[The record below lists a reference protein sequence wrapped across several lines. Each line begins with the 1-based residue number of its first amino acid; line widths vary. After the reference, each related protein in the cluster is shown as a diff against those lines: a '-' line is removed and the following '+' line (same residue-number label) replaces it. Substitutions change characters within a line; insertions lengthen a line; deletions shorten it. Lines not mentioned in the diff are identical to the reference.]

1 MNKVDRSDV
10 VVIGGG
16 ILGCAT
22 ALQLLAAGVSHV
34 RLLERDDVGGGT
46 TAAGGGFLGNWT
58 PQGPETAA
66 YRYGREF
73 YSGLH
78 AAGVDIDYRENSMLY
93 VAASESAWEDLGRDG
108 DPSTRVV
115 SPQEIEELTGGIVRA
130 AAIRGG
136 LHDRDGAQVH
146 APKVA
151 AALAARVRAAGGIID
166 TRRPVTEITT
176 RGGRVEAVQT
186 AHGPV
191 ACDAVVVAA
200 GAWSSD
206 LCRQLGFFLPVV
218 PQVTSRIT
226 TGARQVP
233 LTLPTL
239 FFSGLV
245 PDEPGGGT
253 MLWVRGH
260 HGGLVWGGTYDVH
273 PRHIFVDAPVPDRL
287 DELPIDGVLEI
298 LRVADR
304 GAEAIPSLPGRERLV
319 VKHGAPCYTPD
330 MRALVGPIPGVSGGY
345 VLAGDNESGITY
357 GPGYAKALAELIT
370 GRQDDA
376 NEFGL
381 LRPDRFGDTVTTQQQ
396 VLDAMMDSY
405 RAM

>member
-1 MNKVDRSDV
+1 MSMVDRSDV

-22 ALQLLAAGVSHV
+22 ALHLLAAGVPRV

-58 PQGPETAA
+58 PQGPEAAA
-66 YRYGREF
+66 YRYSREF

-78 AAGVDIDYRENSMLY
+78 ADGVDIDYRENSMLF
-93 VAASESAWEDLGRDG
+93 VAASESAWEDLRRND
-108 DPSTRVV
+108 DRSTRAV
-115 SPQEIEELTGGIVRA
+115 SPQEIEELTEGVVRA

-146 APKVA
+146 APKVV
-151 AALAARVRAAGGIID
+151 AALAARVRAAGGTID

-176 RGGRVEAVQT
+176 RGGRIEAVQT
-186 AHGPV
+186 PHGPV

-206 LCRQLGFFLPVV
+206 LCRQLGWFLPVV

-226 TGARQVP
+226 TAERQVP
-233 LTLPTL
+233 LTLPML

-260 HGGLVWGGTYDVH
+260 HGGLLWGGTYEVN
-273 PRHIFVDAPVPDRL
+273 PRHILVDAPVPDRL

-304 GAEAIPSLPGRERLV
+304 GAKVIPALPGRDRLLV
-319 VKHGAPCYTPD
+319 RHGAPCYTPD

-357 GPGYAKALAELIT
+357 GPGYARALAELVAG
-370 GRQDDA
+370 GRDDDH
-376 NEFGL
+376 EFDP
-381 LRPDRFGDTVTTQQQ
+381 LRPDRFGDTFTSQQQ
-396 VLDAMMDSY
+396 VLDAMMASY
-405 RAM
+405 QAM